1 MRNVRKIRIDNTFA
15 FTWKIKR
22 GGEIEELGDV
32 HDMKLV
38 RYIGKIGRDPMEVPV
53 SLVDSNTVRVDVPT
67 GVANRLGDYIFELSY
82 LRPDATLTTL
92 ERECTIDVT
101 AFTIV
106 ARTAYADP
114 DGEFSLTSDL
124 LIGLVGP
131 KFESKDFTAE
141 EWVEIQ
147 RPALEAAATVDD
159 SKTAANNAAQNANA
173 KAEAANIATGKAN
186 TAALNADA
194 KATDAQTAK
203 EESVIATTAANTA
216 AQLANDK
223 ASAADVATG
232 KANTATGK
240 ANTAAS
246 NANSKATAAQTAKE
260 SADGATIAANAAAQL
275 ANDKAFLASEATRGA
290 VDATQPA
297 IDAAVEANTQANYA
311 KTQGDRVATYELMT
325 SVVASEI
332 EYNEITF

>member
-1 MRNVRKIRIDNTFA
+1 MRNVRKVRIDNTFA

-147 RPALEAAATVDD
+147 RPSIEAAQRANSAIDD
-159 SKTAANNAAQNANA
+159 IELRS
-173 KAEAANIATGKAN
+173 NIAIEETN
-186 TAALNADA
+186 TSTDAALAVVTNIVDNVLPAME
-194 KATDAQTAK
+194 TAK
-203 EESVIATTAANTA
+203 QGAI
-216 AQLANDK
+216 
-223 ASAADVATG
+223 DV
-232 KANTATGK
+232 
-240 ANTAAS
+240 
-246 NANSKATAAQTAKE
+246 
-260 SADGATIAANAAAQL
+260 
-275 ANDKAFLASEATRGA
+275 
-290 VDATQPA
+290 TQPA
-297 IDAAVEANTQANYA
+297 IDAAIEANTQGAYA
-311 KTQGDRVATYELMT
+311 KAQGDRCAAFELIT
-325 SVVASEI
+325 SIEGSV
-332 EYNEITF
+332 EYNDINII

>member
-1 MRNVRKIRIDNTFA
+1 MRNVRKVRIDNTFA

-22 GGEIEELGDV
+22 GGEVEELGDV

-92 ERECTIDVT
+92 ERKCTIDVT

-147 RPALEAAATVDD
+147 RPSIEAAQRANSAIDD
-159 SKTAANNAAQNANA
+159 IELRSNIAIEETNTSTDAALAVV
-173 KAEAANIATGKAN
+173 ANIVDNVLPAMA
-186 TAALNADA
+186 
-194 KATDAQTAK
+194 TAK
-203 EESVIATTAANTA
+203 
-216 AQLANDK
+216 Q
-223 ASAADVATG
+223 
-232 KANTATGK
+232 
-240 ANTAAS
+240 
-246 NANSKATAAQTAKE
+246 
-260 SADGATIAANAAAQL
+260 GAI
-275 ANDKAFLASEATRGA
+275 
-290 VDATQPA
+290 DATQPA
-297 IDAAVEANTQANYA
+297 IDAAANANTQANYA
-311 KTQGDRVATYELMT
+311 KAQGDRLSAYELLT
-325 SVVASEI
+325 TEAVNNI